1 MQIKFVVNE
10 TGDQGETEA
19 AKVRVDQLSETNES
33 PHSDHI
39 DITVTSEFSQP
50 QPKQKS

>member
-1 MQIKFVVNE
+1 MQTKLVVNK
-10 TGDQGETEA
+10 TGDQREAEA
-19 AKVRVDQLSETNES
+19 AKVLVDQLSETNES